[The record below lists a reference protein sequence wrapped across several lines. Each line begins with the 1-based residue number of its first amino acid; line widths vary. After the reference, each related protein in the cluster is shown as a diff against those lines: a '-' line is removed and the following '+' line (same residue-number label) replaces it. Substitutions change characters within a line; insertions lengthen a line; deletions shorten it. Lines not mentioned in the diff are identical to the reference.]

1 MSASW
6 KKIALEE
13 QLAIV
18 NDGSGT
24 VTLGTSVTAAGLQ
37 TLLGVDAS
45 GTDNS
50 TDVTLAS
57 VGSNY
62 LSISGQ
68 VITAGTVPVVLG
80 GTGAT
85 DAATART
92 NLDVDQAGTDNSTD
106 VTLTSVSS
114 NYLSLSGQE
123 ITAGTV
129 PVALGG
135 TGATSASAARTNLG
149 VDAAGTDNS
158 TDVTLASVSSN
169 YLSIS
174 GQVIT
179 AGTVPVSLGG
189 TGATSASA
197 ARTNLGVDA
206 AGTDNSTDVTLASVS
221 SNYLSIS
228 GQVITAGTVPVSL
241 GGTGATSASAARTN
255 LGVDAAGTD
264 NSTDVTL
271 NTGTYDYLSLSG
283 QEITLGQITNDDLA
297 NNKTTLGA
305 TDLTLGSTVTDVAG
319 MISMSGVDVAAG
331 TDNGAGGDL
340 TFSGGIGTG
349 EGVGGDI
356 FFQVAGVAADSG
368 NAQNTL
374 ATAMT
379 IAAPTENGG
388 DSVVTIHGDLV
399 VDGSNS
405 SIDVQTLNVEDKTIV
420 VADGAGTNANASGA
434 GIIVDTAAGTTDR
447 AHVQWNNSAVGVTG
461 WQLKEDGAVS
471 NYPAMGVAVMNRKTS
486 TGAPTDTNMPTGAL
500 YYVSNSTGRGL
511 YLYHD

>member
-13 QLAIV
+13 QLGIV
-18 NDGSGT
+18 NDGSGN

-68 VITAGTVPVVLG
+68 VITAGTVPVLLG

-85 DAATART
+85 TAAAART

-106 VTLTSVSS
+106 VTLASVGS
-114 NYLSLSGQE
+114 NYLSISGQV

-135 TGATSASAARTNLG
+135 TGATSASAARTALG

-158 TDVTLASVSSN
+158 TDVTLASVGSN

-179 AGTVPVSLGG
+179 AGTVPVALGG

-197 ARTNLGVDA
+197 ARTALGVDA
-206 AGTDNSTDVTLASVS
+206 AGTDNSTDVTLASVG

-228 GQVITAGTVPVSL
+228 GQVITAGTVPVAL
-241 GGTGATSASAARTN
+241 GGTGATSASAARTA

-271 NTGTYDYLSLSG
+271 NTGSYDYLSISG
-283 QEITLGQITNDDLA
+283 QAITLGQITNDDLA
-297 NNKTTLGA
+297 NSKTTLGA
-305 TDLTLGSTVTDVAG
+305 TDLTLGSTVTAVTG
-319 MISMSGVDVAAG
+319 MTAMSAVDVAAG
-331 TDNGAGGDL
+331 TDDGPGGDL
-340 TFSGGIGTG
+340 TFSAGVGTG
-349 EGVGGDI
+349 TGVGGDI
-356 FFQVAGVAADSG
+356 FFKVAGVAAGTG
-368 NAQNTL
+368 NTQNTL

-379 IAAPTENGG
+379 IAAPASNGG

-399 VDGSNS
+399 VDGANS

-420 VADGAGTNANASGA
+420 VADGASNNSTASGA

-447 AHVQWNNSAVGVTG
+447 AHLQW
-461 WQLKEDGAVS
+461 
-471 NYPAMGVAVMNRKTS
+471 
-486 TGAPTDTNMPTGAL
+486 
-500 YYVSNSTGRGL
+500 
-511 YLYHD
+511 